1 MVTMRSPSWEKGLA
15 RNRCQSGRSDSICG
29 ILHGHFWFLDILCF
43 ARLSRL
49 AWMRDPDAIT
59 SWSKRI
65 TKETEPS
72 DALCNS
78 LCTNDWFNVQTPHW
92 IPFMIHPSAFL
103 ADPCSILHPW
113 DAQLLQTWPGDC
125 PVWGLCLWPSMVQPP
140 TSQQRLRKFVNG
152 LSSVVPFCYFVIFR
166 PASKELNLM
175 FCFCPVFPGFHRH
188 FNVWAW
194 VGIEKHAV
202 WYQFKALE
210 TCFKRRA
217 VAPVPKVHQKG
228 LVLAVLQ
235 GKHQNTDEITYN
247 TFDIIR
253 KNSRF
258 TGCRSCRSCF
268 GAIAARKD
276 LAHGSSQSFAC
287 SDVNPNYVRA
297 PQTVMRGFVPGSVSF
312 QMISLFAYLPGK
324 CLKARVFA
332 GKVWWAFFF
341 KGRFSPEVWQD

>member
-1 MVTMRSPSWEKGLA
+1 MYVDYLHFLYASVHLQGCSHLQWRLFRSPHNVSVGASVVGCSQAWSQWDHRVGKRALPEIVASQEDQIQSVVFYTDTFDFLISCVLHVSLGLPEWEILMLSLPEANVSQKKLSQVMHCAILSVLMIDLMFKRHTGYLSWF
-15 RNRCQSGRSDSICG
+15 
-29 ILHGHFWFLDILCF
+29 ILQH
-43 ARLSRL
+43 S
-49 AWMRDPDAIT
+49 
-59 SWSKRI
+59 
-65 TKETEPS
+65 
-72 DALCNS
+72 
-78 LCTNDWFNVQTPHW
+78 
-92 IPFMIHPSAFL
+92 L

-235 GKHQNTDEITYN
+235 GKHQNTDENYLQY
-247 TFDIIR
+247 IR
-253 KNSRF
+253 HHSK
-258 TGCRSCRSCF
+258 
-268 GAIAARKD
+268 
-276 LAHGSSQSFAC
+276 
-287 SDVNPNYVRA
+287 
-297 PQTVMRGFVPGSVSF
+297 
-312 QMISLFAYLPGK
+312 
-324 CLKARVFA
+324 
-332 GKVWWAFFF
+332 
-341 KGRFSPEVWQD
+341 E